1 MTRLLSSLLGSCRYS
16 GLSIKYVRGA
26 DPVIKL
32 LDDAD
37 EVIEVR
43 VPYVLRSSR
52 SINLNFAIF
61 LLNVDLGY
69 RQVEHRLCWRIPRY
83 LRHQRRRWGAGGEL
97 GVPAMIEYA
106 SSFFLFGAHSSSNV
120 RMTMLSQ
127 VQSWSH
133 NIRWNMYLLGYGWDP
148 NKNTHHLFR
157 VSHVRFM

>member
-1 MTRLLSSLLGSCRYS
+1 MHCTGSLLDSTWSMFKSQTSNYFMTAVLLLNSSRYS

-43 VPYVLRSSR
+43 VPFVLRSSR

-69 RQVEHRLCWRIPRY
+69 RQVEHRLC
-83 LRHQRRRWGAGGEL
+83 
-97 GVPAMIEYA
+97 
-106 SSFFLFGAHSSSNV
+106 
-120 RMTMLSQ
+120 
-127 VQSWSH
+127 
-133 NIRWNMYLLGYGWDP
+133 
-148 NKNTHHLFR
+148 
-157 VSHVRFM
+157 